1 MVIPFCISWVLKGEI
16 PILLLLLKLIKQDV
30 ELRKPKDYILLYL
43 KGLSMGAADVV
54 PGVAGGT
61 VAFLSGIYEE
71 IVYSLN
77 NIDRESVKLLIQR
90 DPEGFWKRINGNFL
104 TVVFAGILT
113 SFLTLAKLMGFLLRQ
128 NQILVNSFFFG
139 LILLSAPLVLREIKS
154 WNLQMILAFLAG
166 VGVAYSMTL
175 LSPVQS
181 PNTWWFIFFVGILVV
196 CATFL
201 PGISGSFMLL
211 LLGKYQY
218 LIQSV
223 ANFNVL
229 VIIIFVAGCMVG
241 LFGFSRFLVWA
252 LEKHR
257 PATVALLAGLMLGAL
272 NKVWPWRAV
281 IEYAT
286 NRKGEQVP
294 AFDKSI
300 LPWNY
305 VVQTGKDPQVFQA
318 VLMMAI
324 GFFIVFLIHKIAV
337 RFKTTS

>member
-1 MVIPFCISWVLKGEI
+1 M
-16 PILLLLLKLIKQDV
+16 
-30 ELRKPKDYILLYL
+30 RKPKDYILLYL

-61 VAFLSGIYEE
+61 VAFLTGIYDE

-90 DPEGFWKRINGNFL
+90 DPGGFWKRINGNFL
-104 TVVFAGILT
+104 TIVFAGILT
-113 SFLTLAKLMGFLLRQ
+113 SFLTLAKLMAYFLKQ
-128 NQILVNSFFFG
+128 NQILVLSFFFG

-154 WNLQMILAFLAG
+154 WNLQIVLAFLLGIA
-166 VGVAYSMTL
+166 VAYGMTL
-175 LSPVQS
+175 IAPIQS
-181 PNTWWFIFFVGILVV
+181 PNAWWFIFFVGILVV

-218 LIQSV
+218 LVQSV
-223 ANFNVL
+223 MNFNIL
-229 VIIIFVAGCMVG
+229 IIVIFVLGCMVG

-252 LEKHR
+252 IDKYR
-257 PATVALLAGLMLGAL
+257 PATVALLSGLMLGSL
-272 NKVWPWRAV
+272 NKVWPWRTV

-286 NRKGEQVP
+286 NSKGEQIP

-300 LPWNY
+300 LPWHY
-305 VVQTGKDPQVFQA
+305 VLQTGKDPHVFQA

-324 GFFIVFLIHKIAV
+324 GFFIVFLIDKIAV